1 MYKLLLVSDRKEILD
16 IYQQIPNWE
25 RIGFK
30 PPHIRHDFEG
40 MRQSLSIHHADGV
53 GFTVDPEEG
62 EKIIEFLEKEYPY
75 LPLFYPGHTTEE
87 ALRSLNELKAVL
99 NRLYADFSSDRSD
112 VPEVMLEYRH
122 DLFRRLVSGKINDEE
137 YLNRQMRLL
146 RSRMDVHRPC
156 MLIEMTQPADEES
169 LLDCRWQGSYQMME
183 RTLFT
188 SFSRD
193 IHGYHVLPLITEE
206 GKIYILAGSLHVRQP
221 GDEDESITTTI
232 QNCVE
237 EGIHHAREFFGVNLT
252 MKNIQVLSSL
262 NALCGKKS

>member
-1 MYKLLLVSDRKEILD
+1 
-16 IYQQIPNWE
+16 
-25 RIGFK
+25 
-30 PPHIRHDFEG
+30 
-40 MRQSLSIHHADGV
+40 
-53 GFTVDPEEG
+53 
-62 EKIIEFLEKEYPY
+62 
-75 LPLFYPGHTTEE
+75 
-87 ALRSLNELKAVL
+87 
-99 NRLYADFSSDRSD
+99 
-112 VPEVMLEYRH
+112 
-122 DLFRRLVSGKINDEE
+122 
-137 YLNRQMRLL
+137 
-146 RSRMDVHRPC
+146 
-156 MLIEMTQPADEES
+156 
-169 LLDCRWQGSYQMME
+169 MME

-232 QNCVE
+232 QSCVE

>member
-1 MYKLLLVSDRKEILD
+1 MYKLLLVSDRNDVLD
-16 IYQQIPNWE
+16 VYQQISNWE

-40 MRQSLSIHHADGV
+40 TKQSLSIHHADGIGIDV
-53 GFTVDPEEG
+53 IPEER
-62 EKIIEFLEKEYPY
+62 EKIIAFLQKEYPY
-75 LPLFYPGHTTEE
+75 LPIFQVGRSTEE
-87 ALRSLNELKAVL
+87 AVRYLNELKAVL

-112 VPEVMLEYRH
+112 VPEVMLECRH
-122 DLFRRLVSGKINDEE
+122 DLFRRLVSGKVLDEG
-137 YLNRQMRLL
+137 YLYRQMRLL
-146 RSRMDVHRPC
+146 RSRMEADRPC
-156 MLIEMTQPADEES
+156 MLIEMSQPADEENM
-169 LLDCRWQGSYQMME
+169 LDCRWHGSYQMME

-232 QNCVE
+232 QNSVE
-237 EGIHHAREFFGVNLT
+237 EGIQHAREFFGVNLH
-252 MKNIQVLSSL
+252 MNNIQVLSSM
-262 NALCGKKS
+262 NVLCGKKS